1 MKSRTSLLL
10 LPLLLIVGCRKPVP
24 EESVWTGAM
33 TLADQKQLPIRLS
46 MNLSSQPPTG
56 SFIVGDE
63 HTPIPEIRVAGD
75 SIIVHIAEYQAALR
89 GIWDGEQWS
98 GNFFRYRKDTVLLP
112 FYAKPGALQVRQL
125 QESSPSTAIRLTG
138 SFRVYYHEPDGI
150 DSTSTAKFW
159 TRGDSV
165 FGTFIDPSGDHGLM
179 AGIQREDSAWLGRFI
194 GWQANLI
201 ELYFEEGS
209 WKGRYYSRQ
218 FPPDVFTLVP
228 RPGAEKEQ
236 LDKRR
241 TRLKD
246 PRKPFQFE
254 GLAIDGDTVRHT
266 DGRFRGK
273 ALIVDIMGTW
283 CHNCLDEAPLLQRL
297 YEEFNDDGL
306 EIVGLSFEVT
316 EDPATG
322 RNNLAIYRKRHGL
335 TFPLLYA
342 GSLEQTHVD
351 EALHSQLEDFFAYP
365 TTLFI
370 DRRGRVKDIHWG
382 FKGPGTGEDYQ
393 REVERFYQLVKEI
406 LH

>member
-1 MKSRTSLLL
+1 MTARRLFFLLL
-10 LPLLLIVGCRKPVP
+10 LPAVGCRTPVP
-24 EESVWTGAM
+24 EDSIWTGTM
-33 TLADQKQLPIRLS
+33 TLANQKQLPIRMS
-46 MNLSSQPPTG
+46 MNLASRPPSG

-63 HTPIPEIRVAGD
+63 QTSIPEIQIVGD
-75 SIIVHIAEYQAALR
+75 SIIVLLAEYQAALR
-89 GIWDGEQWS
+89 GVWDGKQWAGS
-98 GNFFRYRKDTVLLP
+98 FFRYRKDTLLLP
-112 FYAKPGALQVRQL
+112 FTVRPGERQERQA
-125 QESSPSTAIRLTG
+125 QESFPSTAIRLTG
-138 SFRVYYHEPDGI
+138 SFRVYYHDPDCI
-150 DSTSTAKFW
+150 DSTSSAKFW

-179 AGIQREDSAWLGRFI
+179 AGVQRGDSAWLGRFI

-209 WKGRYYSRQ
+209 WKGKYYARQ
-218 FPPDVFTLVP
+218 FPPEVFTLVP

-241 TRLKD
+241 TRMKD
-246 PRKPFQFE
+246 PRKPFRFE
-254 GLAIDGDTVRHT
+254 GLTIDGDTVRYT
-266 DGRFRGK
+266 DDRFRGK
-273 ALIVDIMGTW
+273 GLIIDIMGTW
-283 CHNCLDEAPLLQRL
+283 CHNCLDEVPLLQRL
-297 YEEFNDDGL
+297 YDEFNAEGL

-316 EDPATG
+316 EDPAIG

-342 GSLEQTHVD
+342 GSLEEKHV
-351 EALHSQLEDFFAYP
+351 EQSLRSQLEDFFAYP

-370 DRRGRVKDIHWG
+370 DRSGRVRDVHWG

-393 REVERFYQLVKEI
+393 REVERFYQLVEEV

>member
-1 MKSRTSLLL
+1 MTSRILLL
-10 LPLLLIVGCRKPVP
+10 LPLLLVLGCLQPIP
-24 EESVWTGAM
+24 NDSVWNGTM
-33 TLADQKQLPIRLS
+33 TLADQKNLPIRMS
-46 MNLSSQPPTG
+46 MNLGSQPPTG

-63 HTPIPEIRVAGD
+63 HTPIPEIQVAGD
-75 SIIVHIAEYQAALR
+75 SIIVHISEYQAALR
-89 GIWDGEQWS
+89 GVWDGEQWTGS
-98 GNFFRYRKDTVLLP
+98 FFRFRKDTVLLP
-112 FYAKPGALQVRQL
+112 FAVRPGEPPVRQPR
-125 QESSPSTAIRLTG
+125 ESSPSTAIRLTG
-138 SFRVYYHEPDGI
+138 SFRVYYHDSDGI
-150 DSTSTAKFW
+150 DSTSSAKFR

-179 AGIQREDSAWLGRFI
+179 AGIQRGDSAWLGRFI

-209 WKGRYYSRQ
+209 WKGKYYARQ
-218 FPPDVFTLVP
+218 FPPDLFTLVP
-228 RPGAEKEQ
+228 QPGAEKEQ

-241 TRLKD
+241 TRLKN
-246 PRKPFQFE
+246 PGKPFRFE
-254 GLAIDGDTVRHT
+254 GLTIDGDTVLNSDT
-266 DGRFRGK
+266 RFRGK
-273 ALIVDIMGTW
+273 AVIVDIMGTW

-316 EDPATG
+316 EDPALG
-322 RNNLAIYRKRHGL
+322 RHNLAIYRKRHGL

-342 GSLEQTHVD
+342 GSLAQKNVD
-351 EALHSQLEDFFAYP
+351 QSLHSQLEDFFAYP

-370 DRRGRVKDIHWG
+370 DRKGQVRDIHWG

-393 REVERFYQLVKEI
+393 REVERFYQFVKEI

>member
-1 MKSRTSLLL
+1 MTSRILL
-10 LPLLLIVGCRKPVP
+10 LPLLLVLGCGKPIP
-24 EESVWTGAM
+24 NDSVWNGTM
-33 TLADQKQLPIRLS
+33 TLADQKKLPIRMS
-46 MNLSSQPPTG
+46 MNLGSQPPTG

-63 HTPIPEIRVAGD
+63 HTPIPEIQVAGD
-75 SIIVHIAEYQAALR
+75 SIIVHISEYQAALR
-89 GIWDGEQWS
+89 GVWDGEQWVGS
-98 GNFFRYRKDTVLLP
+98 FFRYRKDTLLLP
-112 FYAKPGALQVRQL
+112 FAARPGELPAGQPR
-125 QESSPSTAIRLTG
+125 ESTPSTAIRLTG
-138 SFRVYYHEPDGI
+138 SFRVYYHDSDGI
-150 DSTSTAKFW
+150 DSTSSAKFW

-179 AGIQREDSAWLGRFI
+179 AGIQRGDSAWLGRFI

-209 WKGRYYSRQ
+209 WKGKYYARQ

-241 TRLKD
+241 TRLKN
-246 PRKPFQFE
+246 PAKPFRFE
-254 GLAIDGDTVRHT
+254 GLTIDGDTVRNS
-266 DGRFRGK
+266 DARFQGK
-273 ALIVDIMGTW
+273 AVIVDIMGTW
-283 CHNCLDEAPLLQRL
+283 CHNCLDEAPILQRL

-316 EDPATG
+316 EDPALG
-322 RNNLAIYRKRHGL
+322 RSNLAIYRKRHGL

-342 GSLEQTHVD
+342 GSLEQKHVD
-351 EALHSQLEDFFAYP
+351 ESLHSQLEDFFAYP

-370 DRRGRVKDIHWG
+370 DRKGRVRDIHWG

-393 REVERFYQLVKEI
+393 REVERFYQFVKEI

>member
-1 MKSRTSLLL
+1 MTKRI
-10 LPLLLIVGCRKPVP
+10 LPLLALFVMFGCGRPIP
-24 EESVWTGAM
+24 EDSVWNGTM
-33 TLADQKQLPIRLS
+33 TLADQKQLPIRLA
-46 MNLSSQPPTG
+46 MNFSSQPPSG
-56 SFIVGDE
+56 SFVVGDE
-63 HTPIPEIRVAGD
+63 LTPIPEIQVVGD
-75 SIIVHIAEYQAALR
+75 SIIVHISEYQAALR
-89 GIWDGEQWS
+89 GVWDGETWTGS
-98 GNFFRYRKDTVLLP
+98 FFRYRKDTLLLD
-112 FYAKPGALQVRQL
+112 FSARPGEPPVQRQS
-125 QESSPSTAIRLTG
+125 EPSPSTAIRLTG

-150 DSTSTAKFW
+150 DSTSSAKFW

-179 AGIQREDSAWLGRFI
+179 AGIQRGDSAWLGRFI

-201 ELYFEEGS
+201 ELYFEEGT
-209 WKGRYYSRQ
+209 WKGKYYARQ

-228 RPGAEKEQ
+228 QPGAEKEQ

-246 PRKPFQFE
+246 ARKAFRFA
-254 GLAIDGDTVRHT
+254 GLTIEGDTVRNT
-266 DGRFRGK
+266 DSAFRGK

-297 YEEFNDDGL
+297 YEEFRDDGL

-316 EDPATG
+316 EDPTLG

-342 GSLEQTHVD
+342 GSLEQHHVD
-351 EALHSQLEDFFAYP
+351 QALHSQLEDFFAYP
-365 TTLFI
+365 TTIFI
-370 DRRGRVKDIHWG
+370 DRRSRVKDIHWG
-382 FKGPGTGEDYQ
+382 FKGPGTGDDYQ
-393 REVERFYQLVKEI
+393 REVERFYGLVKEI